1 MILLLL
7 SVLLIVLSGCGGSTD
22 AESQS
27 VQESIKEAL
36 FPSPKIPSTGFYK
49 STNDHGLFDKIPNGS
64 DDDIVY
70 LLQRKDEKSYVNISI
85 VLPSLSSSS
94 AKAGSSS
101 SDEEYEDNPISGDVY
116 CFSRKTDMGKKG
128 EEISCD

>member
-7 SVLLIVLSGCGGSTD
+7 SILLIVLSGCGGSTD

-27 VQESIKEAL
+27 VQETIKEAL

-49 STNDHGLFDKIPNGS
+49 SANDQGLFDKIPNGS

-70 LLQRKDEKSYVNISI
+70 LLQKKDEESYVNISI

-101 SDEEYEDNPISGDVY
+101 SDEESEDNPISGDVY
-116 CFSRKTDMGKKG
+116 CFSRKIDMGKKLIFG
-128 EEISCD
+128 L